1 MRLTGRRGRFV
12 HKPRE
17 SSPPDLEETRAE
29 TVPRCES
36 LRVCTPGLA
45 RIRRGNALRRSQ
57 TSRATATMGKTDIKV
72 RIKKCKIDKPM
83 SKELKVKVR
92 RRRH

>member
-1 MRLTGRRGRFV
+1 MRQTGRRGRFV

-36 LRVCTPGLA
+36 LRVSEWNET
-45 RIRRGNALRRSQ
+45 RGAASFLPNQVAP
-57 TSRATATMGKTDIKV
+57 TASCRFTF
-72 RIKKCKIDKPM
+72 KIDKPM

-92 RRRH
+92 RRRQ